1 MVKFLNQIDTNENI
15 TFIFEQAIKEFL
27 KNIDFFKDLNEFC
40 NWFKN
45 AFKEKGASVFLTLIS
60 EDAKLHVVNDQFD
73 IILPLNNLAGIK
85 PETLYQIP
93 EIKEFIPPDSIN
105 FPILVKSRTAGFL
118 FVKDVDMENISLIEK
133 INFIIQL
140 IEYFIERKAGNV
152 KNVQELEKR
161 VKTLTS
167 LNEFSLLINS
177 IIYSMGKETLG
188 KVVDFCG
195 QIFESTHCALILNSE
210 EKKESEIVAGWQKD
224 KKDPS
229 WVGLRYGADSPMGI
243 IFNDSMINK
252 NITYLADILLD
263 INILDSLGEFGEI
276 FSLKSTILVP
286 LHRLDSFF
294 GFIAFRNTTGNIE
307 RYREIGR
314 TIGHMLSSALLNA
327 KLYKNNIEIK
337 YYLSNLIKNSR
348 DAIISLDLSGKIILW
363 NEGAER
369 IFGYT
374 EAEIKSKNFY
384 YLFSSESRAKVTGEW
399 IEILTGR
406 VIMGEESVGL
416 KKDGNK
422 ISVSYTLSPIND
434 NSQNIVGVSIIFR
447 DLTERRKLE
456 QGISESKNRLQAIFD
471 SLNDHIVLF
480 DLQHRILMANKIS
493 INFSGFAP
501 RELIGQKNY
510 KLIENIQIDQLSPI
524 EFTIKTKKSFSID
537 ELICEN
543 RIFNLKT
550 FPVFDSIRKLTSIIL
565 HIRELTKEKNLYAQ
579 VLEAERRAIVGELTA
594 NITKELY
601 KPVEIVL
608 RQSENLKLSLKGKTN
623 EQKSVAQ
630 IIENI
635 NNINS
640 IINTLNKFDF
650 NPLTSENQSI
660 VDIKAILAETINL
673 IEQPFISKG
682 IKIRFT
688 PSVDKKFSSF
698 GSYNLLQQAFI
709 SIFTNMIRPIDKQ
722 KNGNSKE
729 NITISL
735 NLIEE
740 ENKKLIGIKF
750 SFKGNFADI
759 SNHKSKAMKN
769 LSDFAMSS
777 SIFREHGGFIIIEK
791 GNTSQQNFQVFLPYV
806 SDK

>member
-1 MVKFLNQIDTNENI
+1 M
-15 TFIFEQAIKEFL
+15 
-27 KNIDFFKDLNEFC
+27 
-40 NWFKN
+40 
-45 AFKEKGASVFLTLIS
+45 
-60 EDAKLHVVNDQFD
+60 
-73 IILPLNNLAGIK
+73 
-85 PETLYQIP
+85 
-93 EIKEFIPPDSIN
+93 
-105 FPILVKSRTAGFL
+105 
-118 FVKDVDMENISLIEK
+118 
-133 INFIIQL
+133 
-140 IEYFIERKAGNV
+140 
-152 KNVQELEKR
+152 
-161 VKTLTS
+161 
-167 LNEFSLLINS
+167 
-177 IIYSMGKETLG
+177 
-188 KVVDFCG
+188 
-195 QIFESTHCALILNSE
+195 
-210 EKKESEIVAGWQKD
+210 
-224 KKDPS
+224 
-229 WVGLRYGADSPMGI
+229 
-243 IFNDSMINK
+243 
-252 NITYLADILLD
+252 
-263 INILDSLGEFGEI
+263 
-276 FSLKSTILVP
+276 
-286 LHRLDSFF
+286 
-294 GFIAFRNTTGNIE
+294 
-307 RYREIGR
+307 
-314 TIGHMLSSALLNA
+314 
-327 KLYKNNIEIK
+327 
-337 YYLSNLIKNSR
+337 
-348 DAIISLDLSGKIILW
+348 
-363 NEGAER
+363 
-369 IFGYT
+369 
-374 EAEIKSKNFY
+374 
-384 YLFSSESRAKVTGEW
+384 
-399 IEILTGR
+399 
-406 VIMGEESVGL
+406 
-416 KKDGNK
+416 
-422 ISVSYTLSPIND
+422 
-434 NSQNIVGVSIIFR
+434 
-447 DLTERRKLE
+447 
-456 QGISESKNRLQAIFD
+456 
-471 SLNDHIVLF
+471 
-480 DLQHRILMANKIS
+480 
-493 INFSGFAP
+493 
-501 RELIGQKNY
+501 
-510 KLIENIQIDQLSPI
+510 
-524 EFTIKTKKSFSID
+524 
-537 ELICEN
+537 
-543 RIFNLKT
+543 
-550 FPVFDSIRKLTSIIL
+550 
-565 HIRELTKEKNLYAQ
+565 
-579 VLEAERRAIVGELTA
+579 GELTA